1 MDATDLLSKL
11 WLATWTSSA
20 AMLAVC
26 LLRAPVRRHF
36 GAGAAYG
43 LWWLV
48 PAALLANL
56 LPGRTRVIDLPTV
69 LQAPSRIE
77 AAPFAAVDLPTGWD
91 VEPWLLA
98 AWALGACALAAWFH
112 WQQTRFE
119 RGLGR
124 LECVDADARLWRA
137 EHAAGLPALVGL
149 WRPVIVLPADIGERF
164 DARQRELMVLHE
176 RIHLR
181 RGDAWINAFAALL
194 RALFWFNP
202 LAHLCASRLRHDQ
215 ELACDARILAAQ
227 PGSARPY
234 AEAMLKAQAIAHP
247 LPLGC
252 HWGATHPL
260 KERIMQMTQKMPAR
274 GWQRAGVALVVAG
287 IAATGFA
294 AWSAQPERFVM
305 APAKQSQ
312 AQPPA
317 VAVMPRTRSVQVS
330 QSSDRPADIELAI
343 QLQVDGGKP
352 SELVIATAANQ
363 SFTATTGSASGQLTL
378 QGRVEPVT
386 HQGQP
391 AYRTSLQLFRNG
403 TAQPLAN
410 PVLIV
415 SPGKEARVQVG
426 EEVRGGG
433 FKGIDLHLRVGP
445 LSAETRGVIDEAEKA
460 AAEAGRA
467 ADEAARD
474 AEAAARDAAAAAEE
488 ASRHAELAAGQ
499 AERDARHAADEAMSD
514 AEQAAREAEA
524 QAREAERAARDAAR
538 RAQAGTSL
546 HFNVVPAPPVPPSP
560 PAVPRM
566 PAPVPAVAPPA
577 SPSPPRVPTM
587 ARMPAPPA
595 LPAPPAPPHAAASVD
610 SYPSAIKAG
619 GRAASSAEISRYKLA
634 NGYRWVRVDGIA
646 RPGLHIESTVFVMP
660 DGHAKGPMF
669 AGFDR

>member
-1 MDATDLLSKL
+1 MDATELLSKL
-11 WLATWTSSA
+11 WLATWTGSA

-36 GAGAAYG
+36 GAGAAYA

-69 LQAPSRIE
+69 LQVPAGAG
-77 AAPFAAVDLPTGWD
+77 AAPLAAADLPTGWEA
-91 VEPWLLA
+91 EPWLLA

-112 WQQTRFE
+112 WQQARFE

-149 WRPVIVLPADIGERF
+149 WRPLIVLPADIGERF

-181 RGDAWINAFAALL
+181 RGDAWVNAFAAAL
-194 RALFWFNP
+194 RAVFWFNP
-202 LAHLCASRLRHDQ
+202 LVHLCAGRLRHDQ
-215 ELACDARILAAQ
+215 ELACDARILADR
-227 PGSARPY
+227 PGSARLY
-234 AEAMLKAQAIAHP
+234 AEAMLKTQALNPP

-294 AWSAQPERFVM
+294 AWTAQPERFVV
-305 APAKQSQ
+305 AQARTPQSS
-312 AQPPA
+312 APA

-330 QSSDRPADIELAI
+330 QSAGKPADIELSM
-343 QLQVDGGKP
+343 QLQVDGGRP
-352 SELVIATAANQ
+352 SELVIATAANEP
-363 SFTATTGSASGQLTL
+363 FTATTGSAAGQLTL

-386 HQGQP
+386 HQGKP
-391 AYRTSLQLFRNG
+391 AYRTSLQLFRDG

-467 ADEAARD
+467 AEEAARD
-474 AEAAARDAAAAAEE
+474 AEAAARDAARAAEE
-488 ASRHAELAAGQ
+488 ASRHAELAADQ
-499 AERDARHAADEAMSD
+499 AERDARHAADEAMRD

-546 HFNVVPAPPVPPSP
+546 GFNVVPAPPVPPSP

-566 PAPVPAVAPPA
+566 PASVPAVAPPA
-577 SPSPPRVPTM
+577 SPSPPRVPAM

-646 RPGLHIESTVFVMP
+646 RPGLHIESTVFVVP
-660 DGHAKGPMF
+660 DGNYDGPMF
-669 AGFDR
+669 AGFRR

>member
-26 LLRAPVRRHF
+26 LLRGPVRRHF

-77 AAPFAAVDLPTGWD
+77 AAPFAAADLPTGWD

-112 WQQTRFE
+112 WQQARFE

-149 WRPVIVLPADIGERF
+149 WRPLIVLPADIGERF

-317 VAVMPRTRSVQVS
+317 VAVMSRTRSVQVS
-330 QSSDRPADIELAI
+330 KSAGKPADIELSMR
-343 QLQVDGGKP
+343 LQVDGGRP
-352 SELVIATAANQ
+352 SELVIATAANE
-363 SFTATTGSASGQLTL
+363 SFTATTGSAAGQLTL
-378 QGRVEPVT
+378 HGRVEPVT
-386 HQGQP
+386 HQGKP

-403 TAQPLAN
+403 AAQPLAN
-410 PVLIV
+410 PVLLV
-415 SPGKEARVQVG
+415 SPGKDARVQVG
-426 EEVRGGG
+426 DEGRGGG
-433 FKGIDLHLRVGP
+433 FKGIDMILRVGP

-467 ADEAARD
+467 AE
-474 AEAAARDAAAAAEE
+474 EAARDAAAAAEE

-499 AERDARHAADEAMSD
+499 AERDAQHAADQAMHDAQRADREARQQASE
-514 AEQAAREAEA
+514 AEREARAAAREAD
-524 QAREAERAARDAAR
+524 RAARTAMR
-538 RAQAGTSL
+538 QAQGAGGNSL
-546 HFNVVPAPPVPPSP
+546 SFNFVPAPPAAPRAPRSP
-560 PAVPRM
+560 AHVS
-566 PAPVPAVAPPA
+566 AVAPPA
-577 SPSPPRVPTM
+577 PPSPPPAPAM

-595 LPAPPAPPHAAASVD
+595 PPTPPSAPRPID
-610 SYPSAIKAG
+610 SYQAAIKAG
-619 GRAASSAEISRYKLA
+619 GQAASAAEIGRYKLA
-634 NGYRWVRVDGIA
+634 KGLRWVRVDGIS
-646 RPGLHIESTVFVMP
+646 RPGLRTESVVFVMP